1 MVLTLWVIM
10 FFGDMPLRDDQADKR
25 DLIKEGVFCDENTN
39 IPAFRPMPL
48 NGMVRE
54 Q

>member
-25 DLIKEGVFCDENTN
+25 DLIKGVFCDENTN
-39 IPAFRPMPL
+39 IPAIRLVPL